1 QMTSPIMDEDN
12 PTRNRYIPNTTPM
25 SPTPSERRKPAALIR
40 TRSRWGCDFTLPVF
54 ERMRIEHHID
64 RKLPRESILIRQTH
78 RSKPLGDRTQTDALG
93 GHTLLPFDIG
103 SADDQ

>member
-1 QMTSPIMDEDN
+1 
-12 PTRNRYIPNTTPM
+12 
-25 SPTPSERRKPAALIR
+25 
-40 TRSRWGCDFTLPVF
+40 
-54 ERMRIEHHID
+54 MRIEHHID